1 MSGGEPGLA
10 RTDRR
15 AAGDGRRPRELPAFT
30 LARSRRARRPRLT
43 IRPDGSLQV
52 TLPLRAPERWAAEL
66 VGDRL
71 AWIDRHQGRVLA
83 LRAALA
89 ERPPLGGGRLLP
101 LGGIPHAV
109 TLVPAPK
116 GVRRSR
122 VVHDDLPEPVLRIA
136 VSASDPRPPAEVLEA
151 WLRGN
156 AREALARRVSLRARD
171 LAVEPRSLAI
181 RDQRS
186 RWGSASRRGAVSF
199 NWRLVLAPAWVLDY
213 VVVHEL
219 AHLRD
224 FSHSV
229 RFWSLVR
236 DLVPEADA
244 ARGWLRAHDHELRHA
259 ID

>member
-1 MSGGEPGLA
+1 MTTPSVAPA
-10 RTDRR
+10 T
-15 AAGDGRRPRELPAFT
+15 LPAYA
-30 LARSRRARRPRLT
+30 LVRSRRARRPRLT

-71 AWIDRHQGRVLA
+71 GWIDRHQARILA
-83 LRAALA
+83 QRAALA
-89 ERPPLGGGRLLP
+89 ERPPLGGGRMVS
-101 LGGIPHAV
+101 LGGIPHVVAV
-109 TLVPAPK
+109 VPAPT

-136 VSASDPRPPAEVLEA
+136 LATGDERPPAEVLEA
-151 WLRGN
+151 WLRGS
-156 AREALARRVSLRARD
+156 AREVVTRRVALRARD
-171 LAVEPRSLAI
+171 LEVEPRSLTI

-213 VVVHEL
+213 VVVHEV

-224 FSHSV
+224 FSHSA

-236 DLVPEADA
+236 GLVPEADA
-244 ARGWLRAHDHELRHA
+244 ARAWLRAHDQELRHA
-259 ID
+259 LD

>member
-1 MSGGEPGLA
+1 MTSLGVRP
-10 RTDRR
+10 
-15 AAGDGRRPRELPAFT
+15 AALPAYA
-30 LARSRRARRPRLT
+30 LIRSRRARRPRLT

-71 AWIDRHQGRVLA
+71 GWIDRHQARILA
-83 LRAALA
+83 ERAALA
-89 ERPPLGGGRLLP
+89 QRPPLGGGRLVP
-101 LGGIPHAV
+101 VGGIPHAV
-109 TLVPAPK
+109 AVVAAPA

-122 VVHDDLPEPVLRIA
+122 IVHDDLPEPALRVAIA
-136 VSASDPRPPAEVLEA
+136 SEDERPPAAVLEA
-151 WLRGN
+151 WLRGS
-156 AREALARRVSLRARD
+156 AREAVARRVSLRARD
-171 LAVEPRSLAI
+171 LGVEPRSLAI

-224 FSHSV
+224 FSHSA

-236 DLVPEADA
+236 GLVPEADA
-244 ARGWLRAHDHELRHA
+244 ARRWLRAHDRELRHA
-259 ID
+259 LD